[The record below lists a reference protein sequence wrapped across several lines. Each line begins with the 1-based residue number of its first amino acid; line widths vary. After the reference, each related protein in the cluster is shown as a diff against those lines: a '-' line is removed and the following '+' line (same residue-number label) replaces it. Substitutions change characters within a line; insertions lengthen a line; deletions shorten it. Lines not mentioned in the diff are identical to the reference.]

1 MTGLLAVAAAHH
13 RELRE
18 AIRHRELVP
27 AVRAAVP
34 RIVPL
39 VRQVLALFGITLP
52 SRPAVSVITP
62 TWQRHDLLTGR
73 CIPSVRD
80 QLYGGT
86 VEHVIVSDGP
96 DESLAARVPG
106 VAFLPDHQLARNRG
120 VRARAHGTAL
130 ASHGILGYLDDDNA
144 WRPRHLEVLAGALLA
159 SGADFAY
166 SRALCHGDGITW
178 AIGSAPPSFAQ
189 VDTSLIVHR
198 RGLLALGGWQP
209 SPGPADWDLVRRWLA
224 AGASWAFV
232 PEVTLD
238 YYVREPGPEVPLI
251 PAGPDPAGRAR

>member
-130 ASHGILGYLDDDNA
+130 ASHGISFRAERVHGS
-144 WRPRHLEVLAGALLA
+144 HG
-159 SGADFAY
+159 
-166 SRALCHGDGITW
+166 SRD
-178 AIGSAPPSFAQ
+178 S
-189 VDTSLIVHR
+189 
-198 RGLLALGGWQP
+198 LALPAQGPPEASHPIYIGCKRGG
-209 SPGPADWDLVRRWLA
+209 
-224 AGASWAFV
+224 
-232 PEVTLD
+232 
-238 YYVREPGPEVPLI
+238 
-251 PAGPDPAGRAR
+251 